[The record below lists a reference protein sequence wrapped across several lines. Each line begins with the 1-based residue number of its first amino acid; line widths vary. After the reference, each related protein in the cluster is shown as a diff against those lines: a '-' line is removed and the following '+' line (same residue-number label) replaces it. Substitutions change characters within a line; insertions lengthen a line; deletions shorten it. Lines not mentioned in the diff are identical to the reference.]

1 MTAVAWKVEIDPGL
15 CIASGSCPAIAPD
28 LFVLDG
34 PHARAA
40 QDEIAEDER
49 ALDAAE
55 VCPAM
60 AITVRD
66 ASGRVVGPRP

>member
-1 MTAVAWKVEIDPGL
+1 MSAVAWKVTVDPAL

-34 PHARAA
+34 PHARAVRE
-40 QDEIAEDER
+40 EIAEDER

-66 ASGRVVGPRP
+66 ASGRVIGPRP

>member
-1 MTAVAWKVEIDPGL
+1 MSAVAWTVDIDPAL
-15 CIASGSCPAIAPD
+15 CIASGSCPGVAPD

-34 PHARAA
+34 PHARPVRE
-40 QDEIAEDER
+40 EIAEDER

-66 ASGRVVGPRP
+66 ASGQVIAPRP

>member
-1 MTAVAWKVEIDPGL
+1 MSAVTWKVEIDPGL

-34 PHARAA
+34 PHARPVRE
-40 QDEIAEDER
+40 EIPEDER
-49 ALDAAE
+49 AVDAAE
-55 VCPAM
+55 LCPAM

-66 ASGRVVGPRP
+66 ATGQVIGPRP

>member
-1 MTAVAWKVEIDPGL
+1 MSAVAWKVEIDPGL
-15 CIASGSCPAIAPD
+15 CIASGSCPAIAPE
-28 LFVLDG
+28 LFALDG
-34 PHARAA
+34 PRARALRE
-40 QDEIAEDER
+40 EIPEDER

-66 ASGRVVGPRP
+66 ASGQVIGPLS